1 MSIPSETNTMNILLD
16 TGTHKI
22 ETSGVASNVTDKL
35 ITRLAFKKRMTD
47 AERIAVRGAAA
58 VNDTIYDFMDLLS
71 DATYVDLEDPETVAG
86 VGALEGAGLL
96 GAGRASEILTGAIQ
110 DIERP

>member
-1 MSIPSETNTMNILLD
+1 MQTISS
-16 TGTHKI
+16 
-22 ETSGVASNVTDKL
+22 TDKHVVKVPDGAVIGGSVPGYK

-86 VGALEGAGLL
+86 VAALEGAGLL